1 MTVRLLL
8 VISSSTTSDSI
19 RGALRNDQTFGPV
32 AEIFEARE
40 DIHRSIAQLSPDVI
54 IIDRD
59 LPGADGIAVAEE
71 VLRAHPQITPAMILL
86 ADAYHQGDAVRA
98 ARAGIRGYLLKDQE
112 AWLLCAAIRAVASG
126 AGWLAP
132 VAARELLDE
141 LRDSITLRPYR
152 LQPGLERLTQRE
164 RSVIRLVAL
173 GYSNIEIADQ
183 LMLGASTI
191 RTHVSRMLAKLDL
204 RTRAQLAAIAGK
216 NGLE

>member
-8 VISSSTTSDSI
+8 VISSPTTSDSI

-32 AEIFEARE
+32 AEIFEAHE
-40 DIHRSIAQLSPDVI
+40 DIHRCIAQLSPDVI

-59 LPGADGIAVAEE
+59 LPGADGIALADE
-71 VLRAHPQITPAMILL
+71 VLRTHPQIAPALILL

-98 ARAGIRGYLLKDQE
+98 ARAGVRGYLLKDQE

-126 AGWLAP
+126 AGWLSP
-132 VAARELLDE
+132 AAAGELLGE

-152 LQPGLERLTQRE
+152 LQPGLDRLTQRE

-173 GYSNIEIADQ
+173 GYSNIEIAGQ